1 MKKEIMSVAG
11 ITEKFNLVGC
21 WNRNS
26 VYKACN
32 MSWNGIDREEE
43 ELLQDV
49 EKTVGSAEFLVPL
62 NVSGTG
68 EPLPLTALT
77 VEQLIMVAEYDP
89 PGEKRAIRRTLEDKE
104 EYMRLVDDSTKKS
117 KENTPNSTKELVDW
131 MYKKFVKAIADGVI
145 RTITV
150 VNIRGVKFHLLPK
163 RGIWSK
169 GSNNEVG
176 QKQTQ
181 EEAVLMEKRATQDE
195 ENTVE
200 HTNNAKRLRVTREE
214 HRESESEREP
224 NHTTQNMELSDSEE
238 EWVRRPKEK
247 TSGTG
252 EYTKRYPPP
261 FYIPPP
267 PPQP

>member
-1 MKKEIMSVAG
+1 MSVAG

-32 MSWNGIDREEE
+32 MSWNGIDREEG

-89 PGEKRAIRRTLEDKE
+89 PGEKRAIRRTPEDKE
-104 EYMRLVDDSTKKS
+104 EYMRLVDDATKKS

-131 MYKKFVKAIADGVI
+131 MYKKLVKAIANGVI

-150 VNIRGVKFHLLPK
+150 LNIRGVKFYLLPK

-169 GSNNEVG
+169 GNNNEVG

-181 EEAVLMEKRATQDE
+181 EEAVPTEKRAVQDE
-195 ENTVE
+195 ANTVEE
-200 HTNNAKRLRVTREE
+200 HTNNVKRLRVTREE
-214 HRESESEREP
+214 LFGDRECGSEGEP
-224 NHTTQNMELSDSEE
+224 NHTARTQIWS
-238 EWVRRPKEK
+238 
-247 TSGTG
+247 
-252 EYTKRYPPP
+252 
-261 FYIPPP
+261 
-267 PPQP
+267 

>member
-1 MKKEIMSVAG
+1 MSVAG

-32 MSWNGIDREEE
+32 MSWNGIDREEG

-89 PGEKRAIRRTLEDKE
+89 PGEKRAIRRTPEDKE
-104 EYMRLVDDSTKKS
+104 EYMRLVDDATKKS

-131 MYKKFVKAIADGVI
+131 MYKKLVKAIADGVI

-163 RGIWSK
+163 REYGLK
-169 GSNNEVG
+169 GAITKWGKSRHKK
-176 QKQTQ
+176 KQ
-181 EEAVLMEKRATQDE
+181 
-195 ENTVE
+195 
-200 HTNNAKRLRVTREE
+200 
-214 HRESESEREP
+214 
-224 NHTTQNMELSDSEE
+224 
-238 EWVRRPKEK
+238 
-247 TSGTG
+247 
-252 EYTKRYPPP
+252 Y
-261 FYIPPP
+261 
-267 PPQP
+267 

>member
-1 MKKEIMSVAG
+1 MSVAG

-89 PGEKRAIRRTLEDKE
+89 PGEKRAIRGKPEDKE
-104 EYMRLVDDSTKKS
+104 EYMRLVDDATK
-117 KENTPNSTKELVDW
+117 
-131 MYKKFVKAIADGVI
+131 
-145 RTITV
+145 
-150 VNIRGVKFHLLPK
+150 
-163 RGIWSK
+163 
-169 GSNNEVG
+169 
-176 QKQTQ
+176 
-181 EEAVLMEKRATQDE
+181 
-195 ENTVE
+195 
-200 HTNNAKRLRVTREE
+200 
-214 HRESESEREP
+214 
-224 NHTTQNMELSDSEE
+224 
-238 EWVRRPKEK
+238 
-247 TSGTG
+247 
-252 EYTKRYPPP
+252 
-261 FYIPPP
+261 
-267 PPQP
+267 